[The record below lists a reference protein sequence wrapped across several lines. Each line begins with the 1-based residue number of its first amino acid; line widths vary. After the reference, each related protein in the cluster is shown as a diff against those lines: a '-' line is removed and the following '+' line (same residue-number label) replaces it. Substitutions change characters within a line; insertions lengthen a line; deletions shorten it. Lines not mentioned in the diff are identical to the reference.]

1 MSDFRAAIKLQNK
14 GTEKLCYEGLLWT
27 RSQAHYWPNWK
38 NIEKKSQ
45 PLLVKFTKLDNRF

>member
-38 NIEKKSQ
+38 NIEKKSAVVSEVFQ
-45 PLLVKFTKLDNRF
+45 LDNRF

>member
-14 GTEKLCYEGLLWT
+14 GTEKLCYEGLWT

-38 NIEKKSQ
+38 NIEKSQ
-45 PLLVKFTKLDNRF
+45 PLLVKFTKLDSRF

>member
-1 MSDFRAAIKLQNK
+1 MSDFRAAIKLQNSK

-38 NIEKKSQ
+38 NIEKKSAVVSEVYQ
-45 PLLVKFTKLDNRF
+45 T

>member
-14 GTEKLCYEGLLWT
+14 GTEKLRYEGLWT

-38 NIEKKSQ
+38 NIEKKIS
-45 PLLVKFTKLDNRF
+45 RC